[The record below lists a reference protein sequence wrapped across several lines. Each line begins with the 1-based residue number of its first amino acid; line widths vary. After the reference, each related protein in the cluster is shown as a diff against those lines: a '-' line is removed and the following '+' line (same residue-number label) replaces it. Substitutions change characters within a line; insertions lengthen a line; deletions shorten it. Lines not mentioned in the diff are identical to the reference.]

1 MNRQDS
7 TQSRAEDLVAELA
20 PRHARQMSP
29 DRRPMLGRLR
39 RLVIKELR
47 EILRDRRT
55 ILTLVVMPLLIYPLL
70 AVVFQRF
77 LVTSLSIS
85 ENVVYLIGVDS
96 DIAREILSRQLQEGD
111 AALRENLARRST
123 KSFEVFQKHPAKKR
137 QAIGSNQDEPAVEPE
152 PSVSVVSLTTEDLRR
167 HVIDSSLHVVALSQ
181 RDFGEDPQHGL
192 KTPMLWELVYRSGS
206 PTSEAALHWVEARL
220 QAYNE
225 MHLDRQLRELGVE
238 AAMPAATLRQP
249 VSFSGAP
256 VFSLAALIPLILVL
270 MTVTGAVYPA
280 IDLTAGERERGTL
293 ETLIAAPV
301 PRLGLLMAK
310 YVAVL
315 AVALLTALVNLAG
328 MTITAQSTGLAA
340 SLFGGGMT
348 LDVAIKVLL
357 LLALFAAFFSAILLA
372 LTSCARS
379 FKEAQAYI
387 IPLML
392 VCLVP
397 GVLCLLPSLE
407 FSGWMAVTPLV
418 NIVMLARDLLE
429 GTVKTQLAVAA
440 VFSTAFYVV
449 AAIALAARI
458 FGTDAILYGS
468 QQTWSD
474 LVRRPRTPQPA
485 AGLPAAMLA
494 LALMFSFY
502 FVLGTGLGRSAE
514 IPMERQLV
522 VRALITAIVFA
533 GIPMALATFARL
545 RWTTGLGLSRTSPL
559 SIIAAVILGLSV
571 WPVAHE
577 IFLLSEQLGLSMMG
591 LKEIAAVKHMIN
603 QLREVPLGI
612 VLVTLALVP
621 AVCEELCFRGFLVSS
636 LRTVMSAG
644 WAAVVAALLFGI
656 FHEVMFPGRL
666 MTSTFIGLVLGWV
679 RVRTL
684 SVLPCIVL
692 HAVHNGLL
700 LSLSY
705 WQEELARS
713 GWGLQEELH
722 LPIQWLALSALGI
735 IVGAGLLLAISAST
749 SRAPSE
755 SSSTDGLASRY

>member
-1 MNRQDS
+1 
-7 TQSRAEDLVAELA
+7 
-20 PRHARQMSP
+20 
-29 DRRPMLGRLR
+29 
-39 RLVIKELR
+39 
-47 EILRDRRT
+47 
-55 ILTLVVMPLLIYPLL
+55 MPLLIYPLL

-77 LVTSLSIS
+77 LVTSLSVS
-85 ENVVYLIGVDS
+85 ENVEYLIGVDS
-96 DIAREILSRQLQEGD
+96 DIARGILSRQLQEGD
-111 AALRENLARRST
+111 AALADSLKRRSGH
-123 KSFEVFQKHPAKKR
+123 SFDVFQNRPDKKPQVR
-137 QAIGSNQDEPAVEPE
+137 SSDQHEPAVELQ
-152 PSVSVVSLTTEDLRR
+152 PSASVVSLTTEDLRR
-167 HVIDSSLHVVALSQ
+167 HVIDSSLHLVALPQ
-181 RDFGEDPQHGL
+181 RDLGDETEQGL
-192 KTPMLWELVYRSGS
+192 KAPMTWELVYRAGS

-225 MHLDRQLRELGVE
+225 KHLDRQLRELGVA
-238 AAMPAATLRQP
+238 AAMPAATLRHP

-429 GTVKTQLAVAA
+429 GTVKTELAVAA

-485 AGLPAAMLA
+485 AGLPVAMLA
-494 LALMFSFY
+494 LALMFSLY

-545 RWTTGLGLSRTSPL
+545 RWTTGLGLSRTSVL
-559 SIIAAVILGLSV
+559 SIIAAAILGLSV

-577 IFLLSEQLGLSMMG
+577 VFLLSKQLGLSMMG
-591 LKEIAAVKHMIN
+591 LEEIAAVKHMIH
-603 QLREVPLGI
+603 QLREVPIGL

-621 AVCEELCFRGFLVSS
+621 AVCEELCFRGFLISS
-636 LRTVMSAG
+636 LRTIVSAG
-644 WAAVVAALLFGI
+644 WAAVVAALLFGL

-679 RVRTL
+679 RVRTG

-705 WQEELARS
+705 WQEELAQSR
-713 GWGLQEELH
+713 WALQDEMH
-722 LPIQWLALSALGI
+722 LPVEWLALSALGI
-735 IVGAGLLLAISAST
+735 LIGAGLLLATSAT
-749 SRAPSE
+749 SPRALSE

>member
-1 MNRQDS
+1 MNQEVS
-7 TQSRAEDLVAELA
+7 QLAELA
-20 PRHARQMSP
+20 PRDRRQMA
-29 DRRPMLGRLR
+29 GRLR
-39 RLVIKELR
+39 RLVVKELR

-55 ILTLVVMPLLIYPLL
+55 IITLVVMPLLIYPLL

-77 LVTSLSIS
+77 LFTSIAIN
-85 ENVVYLIGVDS
+85 EDVIYMIGVDS
-96 DIAREILSRQLQEGD
+96 DITKQILSRQLVEGD
-111 AALRENLARRST
+111 AALADAQEHRAPNELE
-123 KSFEVFQKHPAKKR
+123 SFDIEPSHDQSPKVPQWPA
-137 QAIGSNQDEPAVEPE
+137 AFADPTPSVVVEPFS
-152 PSVSVVSLTTEDLRR
+152 PEDLRR
-167 HVIDSSLHVVALSQ
+167 HVIDSSLHLVVLMQ
-181 RDFGEDPQHGL
+181 RDFKDDPERGL
-192 KTPMLWELVYRSGS
+192 KAPTRWELVYRAGS
-206 PTSEAALHWVEARL
+206 PSSEAALHFVEERL

-225 MHLDRQLRELGVE
+225 KHLDRQLREQGVV
-238 AAMPAATLRQP
+238 AAMPAATSRHP

-348 LDVAIKVLL
+348 LAVAVKVLL

-407 FSGWMAVTPLV
+407 FAGWMAVTPLV

-429 GTVKTQLAVAA
+429 GAVKPELAVAA
-440 VFSTAFYVV
+440 ILSTAFYVV

-474 LVRRPRTPQPA
+474 LVRRPATPLRA
-485 AGLPAAMLA
+485 AGLPGAMLA
-494 LALMFSFY
+494 LALIFSF
-502 FVLGTGLGRSAE
+502 FFTLGTGLARSAE
-514 IPMERQLV
+514 LPMDRQLI
-522 VRALITAIVFA
+522 VRALITAIVFG
-533 GIPMALATFARL
+533 GIPIAMATFLRL
-545 RWTTGLGLSRTSPL
+545 RWSTGLGLSRAHPL
-559 SIIAAVILGLSV
+559 SFVAAVLLGLSA

-577 IFLLSEQLGLSMMG
+577 IFLLSEELGLTVMG
-591 LKEIAAVKHMIN
+591 LKEIAAAKSIVQ
-603 QLREVPLGI
+603 QLRAMPLGL
-612 VLVTLALVP
+612 VLVTLAVVP
-621 AVCEELCFRGFLVSS
+621 AVFEELCFRGFLLSS
-636 LRTVMSAG
+636 LRSVVSAG
-644 WAAVVAALLFGI
+644 WAAVIAAVLFGL
-656 FHEVMFPGRL
+656 FHEVISPGRL

-679 RVRTL
+679 RVRSG

-700 LSLSY
+700 LSINH
-705 WQEELARS
+705 WQKELAEQ
-713 GWGLQEELH
+713 GWGVEEQAH
-722 LPIQWLALSALGI
+722 LPIEWLAMSALGI
-735 IVGAGLLLAISAST
+735 VVGVGLVLAGAALT
-749 SRAPSE
+749 DRDPSE
-755 SSSTDGLASRY
+755 SSPTG